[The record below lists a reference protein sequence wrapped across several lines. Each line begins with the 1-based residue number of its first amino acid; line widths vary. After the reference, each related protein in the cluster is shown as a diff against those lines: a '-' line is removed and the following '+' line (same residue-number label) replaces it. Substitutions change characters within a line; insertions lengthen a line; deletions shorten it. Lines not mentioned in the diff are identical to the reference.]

1 MNNFRLYLIS
11 LFFSGHFF
19 YLFGQDSTG
28 GHDFDEDHGG
38 DGFSLYGTVESGEA
52 SFSTVGAE
60 FQITASD
67 GALIDYYNFDIPA
80 GETVRF
86 IQPNS
91 TSSVVNKIFGQM
103 PTQIDGNLY
112 GNGKVVLLNSSGS
125 FPEGVSENMSKLMS
139 IRATP

>member
-1 MNNFRLYLIS
+1 MNNFRLYLIF

-38 DGFSLYGTVESGEA
+38 DEFSLYGTVQSGDA

-67 GALIDYYNFDIPA
+67 GALINYYNFDI
-80 GETVRF
+80 EL
-86 IQPNS
+86 Q
-91 TSSVVNKIFGQM
+91 
-103 PTQIDGNLY
+103 NL
-112 GNGKVVLLNSSGS
+112 KW
-125 FPEGVSENMSKLMS
+125 
-139 IRATP
+139 